1 MTENEAIKELE
12 KFQLQIEHSIAEED
26 CCEYGNS
33 GKTLQEDKEFLD
45 AFDVAITALKEIQQY
60 RAMNRK
66 LRKCFGDCD
75 GLLKA
80 VVDEICYRI
89 SVKEPTKLRLL
100 ANEDA
105 DMWDAY
111 RAVGT
116 VEECQEAV
124 EKQKPQ
130 KALIETIYGYG
141 EKKYRCPECGETLM
155 GVDIFAGYC
164 KWCGQAIIN

>member
-1 MTENEAIKELE
+1 E
-12 KFQLQIEHSIAEED
+12 
-26 CCEYGNS
+26 CCT
-33 GKTLQEDKEFLD
+33 K
-45 AFDVAITALKEIQQY
+45 ALTEIQQY
-60 RAMNRK
+60 REMDR
-66 LRKCFGDCD
+66 
-75 GLLKA
+75 
-80 VVDEICYRI
+80 
-89 SVKEPTKLRLL
+89 KLRLL
-100 ANEDA
+100 TNEDA

>member
-1 MTENEAIKELE
+1 MTENEAIKV
-12 KFQLQIEHSIAEED
+12 IEIAIAEVEWD
-26 CCEYGNS
+26 YP
-33 GKTLQEDKEFLD
+33 LD
-45 AFDVAITALKEIQQY
+45 YAVAF
-60 RAMNRK
+60 
-66 LRKCFGDCD
+66 
-75 GLLKA
+75 
-80 VVDEICYRI
+80 EICYRI

-141 EKKYRCPECGETLM
+141 EKKYRGPECGETLM

>member
-1 MTENEAIKELE
+1 MIGKREMQKITMTEKLIRNENEAIEAIKANMPTSGYQMLRESLDMAIKALE
-12 KFQLQIEHSIAEED
+12 
-26 CCEYGNS
+26 
-33 GKTLQEDKEFLD
+33 
-45 AFDVAITALKEIQQY
+45 EIQQY
-60 RAMNRK
+60 R
-66 LRKCFGDCD
+66 
-75 GLLKA
+75 
-80 VVDEICYRI
+80 EI
-89 SVKEPTKLRLL
+89 
-100 ANEDA
+100 
-105 DMWDAY
+105 
-111 RAVGT
+111 GT